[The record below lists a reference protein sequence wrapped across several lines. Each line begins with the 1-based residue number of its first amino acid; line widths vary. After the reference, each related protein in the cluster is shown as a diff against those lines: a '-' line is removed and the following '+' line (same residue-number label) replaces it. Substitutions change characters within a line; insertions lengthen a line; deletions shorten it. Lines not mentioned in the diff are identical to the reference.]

1 MHQRWGPRPLLESV
15 GNLLRQELE
24 YQDHRRPIVVVAARQ
39 QPLVRFL
46 GRGMIGSSRL
56 MRSWNV
62 AHGSGD
68 DRQLA
73 LDALVERRPRLALEV
88 RKAWLVRRC
97 GAGGGSGRGGAPR
110 QVDPAEGRL
119 VGRGTGDGAEAPR
132 LDPELQPEMLLR
144 QVRTQCF

>member
-1 MHQRWGPRPLLESV
+1 MRGQSSEVEGAVLHLVHQRWGPQPLLESV

-24 YQDHRRPIVVVAARQ
+24 YQDHRRPIVVVAVRQ

-46 GRGMIGSSRL
+46 
-56 MRSWNV
+56 
-62 AHGSGD
+62 HEGD

-73 LDALVERRPRLALEV
+73 RDARVERRPRLALEV
-88 RKAWLVRRC
+88 RKAWLVRQC
-97 GAGGGSGRGGAPR
+97 GAGGGPGRGGAPR

-132 LDPELQPEMLLR
+132 LDPELQPEVLVR